1 MAFKDNGLG
10 SQCVFL
16 EKSFGQLPI
25 IKGEGGREGYPVDI
39 SDSAVCD
46 DPSCSVL
53 QYCNI
58 FEYDFQT

>member
-25 IKGEGGREGYPVDI
+25 IKGEGGMEGGRGGRGI
-39 SDSAVCD
+39 
-46 DPSCSVL
+46 L
-53 QYCNI
+53 
-58 FEYDFQT
+58 